1 MRATWIFLLFT
12 TATVAFAQPAPPM
25 INPVGTD
32 AAAPAG
38 SAALRP
44 DSSVD
49 EVLEALHE
57 RGQSIKEFVADVTLT
72 ENDLIMATQSQR
84 TGKVWAQFKPGGD
97 AKLHAR
103 FDKRMGENMPPQ
115 NDLKEYLLE
124 DGWLVDR
131 DYRAKNEVRR
141 QVAPPGEKVNLF
153 QLGKGPFPLPIGQ
166 EVKSVHE
173 QFDVTKIAP
182 AKDDLPGSLHLQLK
196 PKEKTDLE
204 RKFQMIDVWIDP
216 ATRMPVRIKTVDH
229 NQTTER
235 QTDFTNVKVNPT
247 PGLTDADFKL
257 PPIDESGWQRHEEA
271 LNPNP

>member
-1 MRATWIFLLFT
+1 MRVILICVLLVMST
-12 TATVAFAQPAPPM
+12 MALAQPAPPL
-25 INPVGTD
+25 INPVG
-32 AAAPAG
+32 AG
-38 SAALRP
+38 ADSATLRP
-44 DSSVD
+44 DAGMD

-57 RGQSIKEFVADVTLT
+57 RGQNLKEFVADVTLID
-72 ENDLIMATQSQR
+72 NDLIMSTQTTR

-97 AKLHAR
+97 ARLHAR
-103 FDKRMGENMPPQ
+103 FDKRIEEGKPPQ
-115 NDLKEYLLE
+115 NDLKEYSLD

-141 QVAPPGEKVNLF
+141 QVAAPGEKVNLF

-173 QFDVTKIAP
+173 QFDVTKVEP
-182 AKDDLPGSLHLQLK
+182 AKDDPPGAIHLQLT
-196 PKEKTDLE
+196 PKEKTDLA
-204 RKFQMIDVWIDP
+204 RKFQVIDVWVDP
-216 ATRMPVRIKTVDH
+216 ATRMPVRIKTIDH

-257 PPIDESGWQRHEEA
+257 PPIDQSGWQRHEEA
-271 LNPNP
+271 LH